1 MRIIK
6 FIILFIFSCSVSHS
20 QEAVTYHY
28 VLNERIATTGPIT
41 PLFGMEQEF
50 ITERKYHSP
59 SIFSETRLFTGD
71 NSKSIV
77 YKVENGIWYYK
88 EKNKWKL
95 FFNYNKM
102 IGGNILLFGLKYKV
116 VFNGMVNIRNTSLH
130 KILLEP
136 VTVSQSHR
144 LQYYFTPLK
153 GGIIIQSSNG
163 SILLRSEDFKTPLT
177 DDEIS
182 LL

>member
-6 FIILFIFSCSVSHS
+6 FIILFIFSCNVSHS
-20 QEAVTYHY
+20 QEAVKYHY
-28 VLNERIATTGPIT
+28 VLNERVAAADQTT

-50 ITERKYHSP
+50 TTEWKYYSP

-77 YKVENGIWYYK
+77 YKIENGIWYYK

-95 FFNYNKM
+95 FYNYNKM

-116 VFNGMVNIRNTSLH
+116 VFKGEVNIRNTSLH

-144 LQYYFTPLK
+144 LEYYFNLLK
-153 GGIIIQSSNG
+153 GVVIIQSSNG
-163 SILLRSEDFKTPLT
+163 TILLRSDDFKTPLT
-177 DDEIS
+177 DDEIN